1 VNLCAA
7 PDTESRQAYIFLVVD
22 RLSELKN
29 ELAFLLKRLPDLQE
43 TPALERLA
51 TDCLKKIAL
60 VRQQIEALEGKK

>member
-1 VNLCAA
+1 
-7 PDTESRQAYIFLVVD
+7 
-22 RLSELKN
+22 LKN